1 MSELP
6 PSSKYLQRADLPVDE
21 VEREA
26 LTKRLSDA
34 YADGRMGQADYLAA
48 LDVVYGASRL
58 GDLVP
63 VVERLPAAATEVPA
77 IVGTGAA
84 PAGELVPSRG
94 GLALGFV
101 AIAGILSLLLV
112 LAVVVGLFILF

>member
-34 YADGRMGQADYLAA
+34 YADGRMEQADYLAA

-112 LAVVVGLFILF
+112 LAVVVGLIVLL